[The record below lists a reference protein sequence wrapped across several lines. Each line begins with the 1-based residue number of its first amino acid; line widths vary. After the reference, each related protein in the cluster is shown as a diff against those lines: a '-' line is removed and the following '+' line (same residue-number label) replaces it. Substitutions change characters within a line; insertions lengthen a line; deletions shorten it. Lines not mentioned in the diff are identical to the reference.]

1 MIIIVLHLES
11 VTSKITK
18 LMFIYYEYMQNIIYI
33 FIMYIDQI
41 K

>member
-11 VTSKITK
+11 VTSIITK
-18 LMFIYYEYMQNIIYI
+18 LMFIYYEYMKNIIYI